1 MKLSTRSRY
10 GTRLMLDMALRY
22 GQGPIQLREI
32 SKRQKISIKYL
43 EQIVRPLKKAGFV
56 VSARGPKGGHML
68 GKAPDSITIGEIVA
82 LLEGSRELISCV
94 DAPEQCG
101 RIDSCAT
108 RYIWMEASRAMFE
121 RLNGIT
127 LEELRKFSVENCRR
141 SHSGR

>member
-1 MKLSTRSRY
+1 
-10 GTRLMLDMALRY
+10 
-22 GQGPIQLREI
+22 
-32 SKRQKISIKYL
+32 
-43 EQIVRPLKKAGFV
+43 
-56 VSARGPKGGHML
+56 ML

-108 RYIWMEASRAMFE
+108 RYVWMEASRAMFE

-127 LEELRKFSVENCRR
+127 LEALRKFSVENCRR
-141 SHSGR
+141 SHSGH